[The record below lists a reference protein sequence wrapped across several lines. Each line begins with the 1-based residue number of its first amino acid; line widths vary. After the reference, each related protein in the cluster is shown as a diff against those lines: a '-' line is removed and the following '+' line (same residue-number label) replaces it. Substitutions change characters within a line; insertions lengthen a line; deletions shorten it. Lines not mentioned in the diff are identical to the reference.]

1 MKNLTLMVA
10 AGLLFAGSAFAAPL
24 TDQGSSTSTSTGT
37 QADQA
42 GKPNTN
48 AKAKSNMG
56 TTGSGMSNTPSP
68 TKDTMEKDK
77 SPASQGS
84 GIKQEK

>member
-1 MKNLTLMVA
+1 MNKRTLVIA

-48 AKAKSNMG
+48 AKAKSN
-56 TTGSGMSNTPSP
+56 TEDPRSGL
-68 TKDTMEKDK
+68 
-77 SPASQGS
+77 
-84 GIKQEK
+84 

>member
-24 TDQGSSTSTSTGT
+24 TDQGSSTSASTGT
-37 QADQA
+37 QADQV
-42 GKPNTN
+42 GKPNN
-48 AKAKSNMG
+48 AKAKSNMA